1 MCRVGRGSG
10 GRKRGRRNETCD
22 GILDFCRLRGFRA
35 GADEHECTA
44 DLGSDRSVSAERDGD
59 ANGRTRG
66 CASGDRL
73 YPQSPGVFVALQRPS
88 QSDECKMIRG
98 PENLIVDVSGC
109 AVVMRELPWWF
120 LTVLDDD
127 GLLWRR
133 DPKTGEWWAKET
145 ET

>member
-1 MCRVGRGSG
+1 
-10 GRKRGRRNETCD
+10 
-22 GILDFCRLRGFRA
+22 
-35 GADEHECTA
+35 
-44 DLGSDRSVSAERDGD
+44 
-59 ANGRTRG
+59 
-66 CASGDRL
+66 
-73 YPQSPGVFVALQRPS
+73 
-88 QSDECKMIRG
+88 MIRG